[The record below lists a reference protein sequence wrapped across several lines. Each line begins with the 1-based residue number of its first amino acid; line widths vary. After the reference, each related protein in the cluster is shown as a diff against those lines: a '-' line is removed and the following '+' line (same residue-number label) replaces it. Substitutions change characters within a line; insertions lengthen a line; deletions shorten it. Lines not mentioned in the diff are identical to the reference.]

1 MTKAISKPS
10 PAALPAGVKRG
21 RILVVDDE
29 PEVREV
35 LEDILTSRDMDVDVC
50 STCEDALVSLESQD
64 YDVVLAD
71 HFLGDGMTGVELC
84 GHIAERWPT
93 VPTIILTAYGNLEV
107 AIAALRS
114 DAFDFLTKPCH
125 TEHLIEAVNSG
136 IQTHELR
143 EAVVRVRSRPSD
155 RTSFGDMIG
164 ESRPMRA
171 VFHSLERAASTDLAV
186 LVSGEGGTGKD
197 MVVQALH
204 DCSPRKDGPFQ
215 VVRCLGSSPDA
226 LAREF
231 QGEDSTL
238 SRAAG
243 GTFVVD
249 HVDALDGESQAI
261 LVRALQEQAGRDD
274 RARVLATT
282 TKDLRKEASAG
293 RFREDL
299 LYRLNALHVALPPL
313 RERGHDV
320 LFLAQHFLARAPR
333 KGEEAIEGLT
343 PEVAA
348 KFLSYPWPGNVR
360 ELENVME
367 RAATLADHQEL
378 SLADVPEEVRVAA
391 VGRLE
396 TGIPEDMPSLADLE
410 QEHIAR
416 VLSAT
421 EGNKQRSARILG
433 VDRSTLYRKMDR
445 YGIVWES
452 RRKP

>member
-1 MTKAISKPS
+1 MSKAIDKRPGTATVPS
-10 PAALPAGVKRG
+10 ARPG

-35 LEDILTSRDMDVDVC
+35 LEDILRSQDLEVEVC
-50 STCEDALVSLESQD
+50 STCEDALVALESQD
-64 YDVVLAD
+64 YDVLLAD

-84 GHIAERWPT
+84 AQVAQQWPT

-114 DAFDFLTKPCH
+114 NAFDFLTKPCH
-125 TEHLIEAVNSG
+125 TDHLLEAVTSA

-155 RTSFGDMIG
+155 RTTFGEMVG

-171 VFHSLERAASTDLAV
+171 AFHALERAAATDLAV

-197 MVVQALH
+197 MAVQALH
-204 DCSPRKDGPFQ
+204 YASPRQDGPLEI
-215 VVRCLGSSPDA
+215 VRCLGSTPGSLASEFLDASGA
-226 LAREF
+226 LA
-231 QGEDSTL
+231 
-238 SRAAG
+238 RAAG

-261 LVRALQEQAGRDD
+261 LVRALQQQASRPD
-274 RARVLATT
+274 RVRVLATT

-313 RERGHDV
+313 RERGNDV
-320 LFLAQHFLARAPR
+320 LVLAHHLLGKAPAP
-333 KGEEAIEGLT
+333 GDQAIEGLT

-378 SLADVPEEVRVAA
+378 SLADVPEEIRDAA

-421 EGNKQRSARILG
+421 DGNKQRSARVLG

-452 RRKP
+452 RKKG